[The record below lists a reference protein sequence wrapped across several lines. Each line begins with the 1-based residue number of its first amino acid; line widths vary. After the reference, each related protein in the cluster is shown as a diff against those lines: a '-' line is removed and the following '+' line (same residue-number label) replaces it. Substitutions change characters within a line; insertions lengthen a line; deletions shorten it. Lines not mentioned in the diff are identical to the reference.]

1 MDFLEDWSVV
11 LTLIQAFQVL
21 YFTEG
26 ELEFIENRYYEEDER
41 LSMGLTLFLKI
52 LKWLLLVSS

>member
-41 LSMGLTLFLKI
+41 PKYGFD
-52 LKWLLLVSS
+52 LVFKNTEMIAIS